1 MSSYSYLGG
10 FSLCGKRERRE
21 CMRKAKELRN
31 KSRGFTGSACK
42 VRTPVGEEAGW
53 AYTELCSFYRD
64 FLACGLLRVR
74 WHRHCSP
81 GRPQGAQ
88 VLAITAALGLGDS
101 GGSEAWVL
109 LGCDWGICRAE
120 GPAPW
125 LASSPPSAP
134 LSRQMGLSLG
144 FAEGFPGLPSSEP
157 SQLTASWTEV
167 IWTQTTDP
175 C

>member
-1 MSSYSYLGG
+1 MLPRSRPR
-10 FSLCGKRERRE
+10 SLWKCLHLPSRACPRGSERGRGNQLLEKRNRAPSGETEKGKRERRE

-88 VLAITAALGLGDS
+88 VLAINAALGLGDS

-109 LGCDWGICRAE
+109 LGCD
-120 GPAPW
+120 
-125 LASSPPSAP
+125 
-134 LSRQMGLSLG
+134 
-144 FAEGFPGLPSSEP
+144 
-157 SQLTASWTEV
+157 
-167 IWTQTTDP
+167 
-175 C
+175 